1 MTKWWQKI
9 STKYPWR
16 VLAVATIVF
25 IGLGWYASG
34 LFGNLSSS
42 SAGIMKDTQ
51 SSIAQKKLEDSFGV
65 SPSSQ
70 IILFERKEV
79 GLGEASSAAYQAEV
93 ARILAPLKSQVTSI
107 TTYTVTGSGT
117 FISKDK
123 TATYAIIATS
133 GSSQGVYKMLSDFV
147 DKADQSKLK
156 ISIGGEAA
164 SMQQTVKTAENELIR
179 TEMFTLP
186 ILLILLVIFFR
197 SGVAALVPIGISLLT
212 IIGAFAI
219 TNFCAEFLTIDSYA
233 VNVITILGVGLSID
247 YALLS
252 VMRFREEL
260 NKRDV
265 EHAVRTII
273 KTSGHTI
280 IFSGVT
286 VIACLLS
293 LLVFPIEMMRNIA
306 IGGASAVAMGI
317 LVTIVILPSVLMLIG
332 KNIDKWHLPFW
343 NEPHKRSDKTF
354 WAKVA
359 RLTTAHPI
367 WTLAGGIAVIAVALL
382 PLGSFSP
389 GPMDSKWLARNSS
402 SHYVSQYMDEYFDI
416 PSSAITVLAAL
427 PSGMTL
433 SGRLDVSCDMT
444 ERLSAV
450 DGVKSVISST
460 PVSKALSCETIKNLA
475 AMNMLPVQL
484 QALMKSNMQDNA
496 LKFDIVINDKIGSKS
511 AGKTLEN
518 VRLIKPETGES
529 FVGGALATY
538 EDNNK
543 LYFEAIPWAAA
554 IIVTSM
560 LVLLSV
566 SLRSI
571 ILPIQAVIINSI
583 ALAISIAVIVGI
595 FQLGWFGGVTG
606 WEKVDGI
613 TLASLVL
620 VVSIAFGLAMDYS
633 VFLYS
638 RMREVHKLT
647 EDPKHAIRQGVIKT
661 GPIITAAAL
670 ALFVVVIVFSGSSIL
685 FMQIIGIGLAV
696 AVLIDAFFVRLILVP
711 SIMALMGKFSWYSP
725 KWLLRRIKNRVVEV
739 DKSN

>member
-16 VLAVATIVF
+16 VLILATIVF
-25 IGLGWYASG
+25 VGLGWYASG

-42 SAGIMKDTQ
+42 SAGVMKDTQ
-51 SSIAQKKLEDSFGV
+51 SSIAQDKLEKNFGV

-70 IILFERKEV
+70 IILFERKDI
-79 GLGEASSAAYQAEV
+79 GLGETSSAAYQAEV
-93 ARILAPLKSQVTSI
+93 ARILAPLKSKATSV
-107 TTYTVTGSGT
+107 TTYATTGSDM

-123 TATYAIIATS
+123 SATYAVIATS
-133 GSSQGVYKMLSDFV
+133 GSSQDVYEMLSDFA
-147 DKADQSKLK
+147 DKADQTKLK

-164 SMQQTVKTAENELIR
+164 GMQQTVKTAESELIR

-260 NKRDV
+260 NKVDV

-317 LVTIVILPSVLMLIG
+317 LVTIVVLPSVLMLIG

-343 NEPHKRSDKTF
+343 RESHKRPDKTF

-359 RLTTAHPI
+359 GLTTTHPM
-367 WTLAGGIAVIAVALL
+367 WTLIGGIAVVAVALL
-382 PLGSFSP
+382 PLGNFSP
-389 GPMDSKWLARNSS
+389 GPMDSRWLARNSS
-402 SHYVSQYMDEYFDI
+402 SHYVSQYMDEHFDI
-416 PSSAITVLAAL
+416 PSSVMTVLVTL
-427 PSGMTL
+427 PNNLTMSE
-433 SGRLDVSCDMT
+433 RLDISCDMT
-444 ERLSAV
+444 ERLYAV
-450 DGVKSVISST
+450 SGVKNVISPT
-460 PVSKALSCETIKNLA
+460 PVSDQLSCDSNKTLA
-475 AMNMLPVQL
+475 AMNMLSAQL
-484 QALMKSNMQDNA
+484 HALMKSDMRDNA
-496 LKFDIVINDKIGSKS
+496 LKFDIVINDKLGSKQ
-511 AGKTLEN
+511 ARKTLEN
-518 VRLIKPETGES
+518 VRAIKPKVCES
-529 FVGGALATY
+529 FVGGTLATY

-543 LYFEAIPWAAA
+543 LYFEAIPWSAA
-554 IIVTSM
+554 IIVLSM

-571 ILPIQAVIINSI
+571 VLPIQAIVINSI

-595 FQLGWFGGVTG
+595 FQSGWFSDFTG
-606 WEKVDGI
+606 WQTVDGI
-613 TLASLVL
+613 TLAALVL
-620 VVSIAFGLAMDYS
+620 VISIAFGLAMDYS

-638 RMREVHKLT
+638 RMRETHKET
-647 EDPKHAIRQGVIKT
+647 DDPIKAVRQGVIKT
-661 GPIITAAAL
+661 GPIITAAAM
-670 ALFVVVIVFSGSSIL
+670 ALFVVVAAFSGSSIL

-696 AVLIDAFFVRLILVP
+696 AVLVDAFFVRLILVP

-725 KWLLRRIKNRVVEV
+725 KWLLRRKKR
-739 DKSN
+739 